1 MLIFFTKHRH
11 DIEQR
16 NNVNKSRQARSRPVP
31 AHANST
37 QVYPRL
43 TLGKRAIARFLLE
56 TDLLHNNFIVSI
68 LPGINMLVNG
78 LMELVR
84 PM

>member
-1 MLIFFTKHRH
+1 MTF
-11 DIEQR
+11 EQR

-43 TLGKRAIARFLLE
+43 TLGKRAIAHFLLG

-68 LPGINMLVNG
+68 LDLGPFFFQCFFIA
-78 LMELVR
+78 
-84 PM
+84 

>member
-1 MLIFFTKHRH
+1 MTF
-11 DIEQR
+11 EQIH
-16 NNVNKSRQARSRPVP
+16 NVNKLRQARSRSVP

-43 TLGKRAIARFLLE
+43 TLGKRKVARLLLE

-68 LPGINMLVNG
+68 LDLGPFFFQCFCIA
-78 LMELVR
+78 
-84 PM
+84 